1 MISSFALRSMLGIA
15 GALLLLADVAGEA
28 AAQSSLPP
36 VTVDAP
42 RARNPERNQG
52 ATTTS
57 APRTRAV
64 SRARQANPNV
74 APVPQAASDG
84 NAPRGIENPQG
95 PVNGYVANRTF
106 SGTKTNTAL
115 REIPQSVSVIGAEQ
129 IRDQKPQSFDQILR
143 YTPGVS
149 GEVFGADTR
158 NDWFLLRGFRAQQD
172 ATFLDGLPLF
182 NTAFATWKL
191 QPFGLE
197 RVEVLRGPSSVL
209 YGGGSPGGVVNAVS
223 KMPVAEPIRYIET
236 GVNSFGNGYL
246 AFDVNERFKLPP
258 GAGTLD
264 GRVVGVVKGG
274 GTQVDFT
281 QDNSYYLAP
290 SFTYR
295 PDFDTRF
302 TVMAL
307 ASKDRTNGNNW
318 LPYEGSVVNAPF
330 GRIPTKLFQSEP
342 GQDYFM
348 RGQTMIG
355 YQFEKDFSNGLTFRQ
370 NARYA
375 HVETNINA
383 YIGNGYDGAPAN
395 ARLARYHFFT
405 NGSADLGTIDNQLEG
420 RFNTGAISHKVLVGV
435 DYKKYRLDD
444 YQATNFGVGGNPVT
458 APLNIFNPVYG
469 FANAVG
475 APYLN
480 RVLDQGQLGVY
491 VQDQMKLDRF
501 TLVLSGRNDWVD
513 TQQVDRRG
521 FDPERSR
528 DSTKA
533 TGRAGLIYDLGWG
546 LSPYVSYATGFN
558 PVIGTTATGQF
569 FTPEE
574 SKQIEAG
581 AKWEPAGFNGYITG
595 AWFDLRKTN
604 ALTVDPNSPFNQVQ
618 NGEVT
623 SRGFELSM
631 TTNLTPEFKMVG
643 SVSSYDLFISQ
654 DVNAALL
661 GKRPVAMPTR
671 LASLWGD
678 YTFRTGWLAGFG
690 FGGGVRHIGDSFADQ
705 ANTLAVPSRTLFD
718 AAVHYEYQQWR
729 AALNVTN
736 VADKIFVSSC
746 DGINACF
753 YGERRKALL
762 SLGYRW

>member
-1 MISSFALRSMLGIA
+1 MTSSFALRSMLGTA

-42 RARNPERNQG
+42 RARSPERNQG
-52 ATTTS
+52 ATTT

-64 SRARQANPNV
+64 NRARQTNRNV
-74 APVPQAASDG
+74 AAVPQASDSS
-84 NAPRGIENPQG
+84 APRGIENPQG
-95 PVNGYVANRTF
+95 PVNGYVANRTL
-106 SGTKTNTAL
+106 SGTKTNTPL
-115 REIPQSVSVIGAEQ
+115 REIPQSVSVIGADQ

-143 YTPGVS
+143 YTPGVG
-149 GEVFGADTR
+149 GEQFGADTR
-158 NDWFLLRGFRAQQD
+158 NDWFFLRGFRAQQD

-236 GVNSFGNGYL
+236 GVNSFGNGYV
-246 AFDVNERFKLPP
+246 AFDVNERFRLPS

-302 TVMAL
+302 TVLAL

-318 LPYEGSVVNAPF
+318 LPYEGSVVNAPY
-330 GRIPTKLFQSEP
+330 GKIPTKLFQSEP

-375 HVETNINA
+375 HVDVNINS
-383 YIGNGYDGAPAN
+383 YIGNGNVVPSSGAM
-395 ARLARYHFFT
+395 LQRYHFAT
-405 NGSADLGTIDNQLEG
+405 NGSADLGTVDNQLEG
-420 RFNTGAISHKVLVGV
+420 RFNTGAVSHTVLAGV
-435 DYKKYRLDD
+435 DLKKYRLDD
-444 YQATNFGVGGNPVT
+444 YQASGGANP
-458 APLNIFNPVYG
+458 LSIFNPVYG
-469 FANAVG
+469 GSVTG
-475 APYLN
+475 VTPYLN
-480 RVLDQGQLGVY
+480 RILDQGQLGVY
-491 VQDQMKLDRF
+491 LQDQMKLDRF

-513 TQQVDRRG
+513 TNQINRLGGPDT
-521 FDPERSR
+521 SR
-528 DSTKA
+528 DSSKA
-533 TGRAGLIYDLGWG
+533 TGRAGLIYDVGFG

-558 PVIGTTATGQF
+558 PVIGTTQNGQF

-574 SKQIEAG
+574 SKQLEVG
-581 AKWEPAGFNGYITG
+581 AKWEPVGFNGYLTA

-604 ALTVDPNSPFNQVQ
+604 ALTIDPTNVFFQVQ

-623 SRGFELSM
+623 SRGIELSM

-643 SVSSYDLFISQ
+643 SVTSYDLFISQ
-654 DVNAALL
+654 DVNASLL
-661 GKRPVAMPTR
+661 GKRPVAIPTV

-678 YTFRTGWLAGFG
+678 YTFRTGPLAGFG
-690 FGGGVRHIGDSFADQ
+690 FGGGARYVGESFADQ

-736 VADKIFVSSC
+736 VADKTFVSSC
-746 DGINACF
+746 DGLTSCF

>member
-1 MISSFALRSMLGIA
+1 MISGFALRSILGTA
-15 GALLLLADVAGEA
+15 GALLLLADIAGEA

-42 RARNPERNQG
+42 RARNPERNRG

-64 SRARQANPNV
+64 NRARQTNRNV
-74 APVPQAASDG
+74 APLPQAPDG

-106 SGTKTNTAL
+106 SGTKTNTPL
-115 REIPQSVSVIGAEQ
+115 REIPQSVSVIGADQ

-223 KMPVAEPIRYIET
+223 KMPTAEPIRYIET
-236 GVNSFGNGYL
+236 GVNSFGNGYV
-246 AFDVNERFKLPP
+246 AFDVNERFRLPP

-264 GRVVGVVKGG
+264 GRVVGMVKGG

-281 QDNSYYLAP
+281 QDNSYFIAP

-302 TVMAL
+302 TVLAS

-318 LPYEGSVVNAPF
+318 LPYEGSVVNAPY
-330 GRIPTKLFQSEP
+330 GKIPTKLFQSEP

-348 RGQTMIG
+348 RGQTMMG

-375 HVETNINA
+375 HVETNINS
-383 YIGNGYDGAPAN
+383 YIGSGNVTPSSN
-395 ARLARYHFFT
+395 AQLQRYHFFT
-405 NGSADLGTIDNQLEG
+405 NGTADLGTIDTQLEG
-420 RFNTGAISHKVLVGV
+420 RFNTGAISHTVLAGV
-435 DYKKYRLDD
+435 DLKKYRLDD
-444 YQATNFGVGGNPVT
+444 YQASGGANP
-458 APLNIFNPVYG
+458 LSIFNPVYG
-469 FANAVG
+469 GTVTG
-475 APYLN
+475 VTPYLN
-480 RVLDQGQLGVY
+480 RILDQQQIGVY
-491 VQDQMKLDRF
+491 LQDQMKIDRF

-513 TQQVDRRG
+513 TYQVNRSGGPDQ
-521 FDPERSR
+521 SR
-528 DSTKA
+528 D
-533 TGRAGLIYDLGWG
+533 
-546 LSPYVSYATGFN
+546 
-558 PVIGTTATGQF
+558 
-569 FTPEE
+569 
-574 SKQIEAG
+574 
-581 AKWEPAGFNGYITG
+581 
-595 AWFDLRKTN
+595 
-604 ALTVDPNSPFNQVQ
+604 
-618 NGEVT
+618 
-623 SRGFELSM
+623 
-631 TTNLTPEFKMVG
+631 
-643 SVSSYDLFISQ
+643 
-654 DVNAALL
+654 
-661 GKRPVAMPTR
+661 
-671 LASLWGD
+671 
-678 YTFRTGWLAGFG
+678 
-690 FGGGVRHIGDSFADQ
+690 
-705 ANTLAVPSRTLFD
+705 
-718 AAVHYEYQQWR
+718 
-729 AALNVTN
+729 
-736 VADKIFVSSC
+736 
-746 DGINACF
+746 
-753 YGERRKALL
+753 
-762 SLGYRW
+762 

>member
-1 MISSFALRSMLGIA
+1 MISRFALRSMLGTA
-15 GALLLLADVAGEA
+15 GTVLLLADVAGEA
-28 AAQSSLPP
+28 AAQSPLPP

-42 RARNPERNQG
+42 RARSAERNQG
-52 ATTTS
+52 ATTS

-64 SRARQANPNV
+64 NRARQTNRSV
-74 APVPQAASDG
+74 AAVPQASDS
-84 NAPRGIENPQG
+84 NAPSGIENPQG
-95 PVNGYVANRTF
+95 PVNGYVANRTL

-115 REIPQSVSVIGAEQ
+115 REIPQSISVIGADQ

-143 YTPGVS
+143 YTPGVG
-149 GEVFGADTR
+149 GEQFGADTR
-158 NDWFLLRGFRAQQD
+158 NDWFFLRGFRAQQD
-172 ATFLDGLPLF
+172 AMFLDGLPLF

-209 YGGGSPGGVVNAVS
+209 YGGGSPGGIVNAVS
-223 KMPVAEPIRYIET
+223 KLPTAEPIRYIET
-236 GVNSFGNGYL
+236 GVNSFGNGYVS
-246 AFDVNERFKLPP
+246 FDVGERLLIPP
-258 GAGTLD
+258 ASGTLD

-295 PDFDTRF
+295 PDANTRF

-318 LPYEGSVVNAPF
+318 LPYEGSVISAPF
-330 GRIPTKLFQSEP
+330 GKIPTKLFTSEP
-342 GQDYFM
+342 GQDHFM
-348 RGQTMIG
+348 RGQTMVG
-355 YQFEKDFSNGLTFRQ
+355 YQFEHDFSNGMTFRQ

-375 HVETNINA
+375 HVDVNINS
-383 YIGNGYDGAPAN
+383 YIGAGYVGPPAS
-395 ARLARYHFFT
+395 ATLQRYRFVA
-405 NGSADLGTIDNQLEG
+405 NDSADLGTIDNQLEG
-420 RFNTGAISHKVLVGV
+420 RFNTGAISHKVLAGV

-444 YQATNFGVGGNPVT
+444 YQASAFPAG
-458 APLNIFNPVYG
+458 PLNIFNPVYG
-469 FANAVG
+469 SVTPMG

-480 RVLDQGQLGVY
+480 RILDQQQIGVY
-491 VQDQMKLDRF
+491 LQDQMKLDRF

-513 TQQVDRRG
+513 TQQFNRLAV
-521 FDPERSR
+521 PNTSR
-528 DSTKA
+528 DVSKA
-533 TGRAGLIYDLGWG
+533 TGRAGLIYDVGLG

-558 PVIGTTATGQF
+558 PVIGTTATGEF

-574 SKQIEAG
+574 AKQVEVG
-581 AKWEPAGFNGYITG
+581 AKWEPAGFNGYLTA

-604 ALTVDPNSPFNQVQ
+604 ALTIDPTNIFFQVQ

-623 SRGFELSM
+623 SRGVELSV
-631 TTNLTPEFKMVG
+631 TTNLTPDFKMVG
-643 SVSSYDLFISQ
+643 SVSSYDLFISK
-654 DVNAALL
+654 DPNAALL
-661 GKRPVAMPTR
+661 GKRPVAIPTV

-678 YTFRTGWLAGFG
+678 YTFHSGPLAGFG
-690 FGGGVRHIGDSFADQ
+690 FGGGARYVGESFADQ
-705 ANTLAVPSRTLFD
+705 ANTLAVPSRALFD
-718 AAVHYEYQQWR
+718 AALHYEYQQWR

-746 DGINACF
+746 DGLTSCF
-753 YGERRKALL
+753 YGERRKAML
-762 SLGYRW
+762 SLAYRW

>member
-1 MISSFALRSMLGIA
+1 MISNFVLRAMLGTA
-15 GALLLLADVAGEA
+15 GTVLLLADLAGEA

-42 RARNPERNQG
+42 RARSPERNQG
-52 ATTTS
+52 ATTR

-64 SRARQANPNV
+64 NRARQTNRNLA
-74 APVPQAASDG
+74 AVPQASDS
-84 NAPRGIENPQG
+84 NAPRGIENPLG
-95 PVNGYVANRTF
+95 PVNGYVANRTL
-106 SGTKTNTAL
+106 SGTKTNTPL
-115 REIPQSVSVIGAEQ
+115 REIPQSVSVIGADQ

-223 KMPVAEPIRYIET
+223 KMPVTEPIRYIET
-236 GVNSFGNGYL
+236 GVNSFGNGYV
-246 AFDVNERFKLPP
+246 AFDVNERFRLPP

-281 QDNSYYLAP
+281 QDNSYFIAP

-302 TVMAL
+302 TVLAS

-330 GRIPTKLFQSEP
+330 GKIPTKLFQSEP

-375 HVETNINA
+375 HVETNINS
-383 YIGNGYDGAPAN
+383 YIGAGYAGPTS
-395 ARLARYHFFT
+395 LQRYHFLT
-405 NGSADLGTIDNQLEG
+405 NGSADLGTIDSQLEG
-420 RFNTGAISHKVLVGV
+420 RFNTGAISHKVLFGV

-444 YQATNFGVGGNPVT
+444 YQASAFPAG
-458 APLNIFNPVYG
+458 PLNIFNPVYG
-469 FANAVG
+469 SFTPLG

-491 VQDQMKLDRF
+491 LQDQMKLDRF

-528 DSTKA
+528 DSSKA

-604 ALTVDPNSPFNQVQ
+604 ALTVDPNSFFNQVQ

-654 DVNAALL
+654 DVNTALL

-746 DGINACF
+746 DGITACF

>member
-1 MISSFALRSMLGIA
+1 MTLKLVRRSLLCTAGTMVLLAGIA
-15 GALLLLADVAGEA
+15 ADA

-36 VTVDAP
+36 VTVDSPGARSSVRQQ
-42 RARNPERNQG
+42 RA
-52 ATTTS
+52 TTS
-57 APRTRAV
+57 APRSRGAV
-64 SRARQANPNV
+64 RARQDNRAV
-74 APVPQAASDG
+74 TAPPQAVPG
-84 NAPRGIENPQG
+84 NAPRGVEPAQG
-95 PVNGYVANRTF
+95 PIDGYVANRTL
-106 SGTKTNTAL
+106 SGTKTNTAV

-158 NDWFLLRGFRAQQD
+158 NDWFMLRGFRAQQD
-172 ATFLDGLPLF
+172 AMFLDGMPLF

-191 QPFGLE
+191 QPFALE

-209 YGGGSPGGVVNAVS
+209 YGGGNPGGVVNAVS
-223 KMPVAEPIRYIET
+223 KMPTAEPIRYIET
-236 GVNSFGNGYL
+236 GVNSFGNGYVG
-246 AFDVNERFKLPP
+246 FDVGERFLLPP

-264 GRVVGVVKGG
+264 GRVVGMVKGG

-281 QDNSYYLAP
+281 QDNSYFLAP

-302 TVMAL
+302 TVIAL

-318 LPYEGSVVNAPF
+318 LPYEGSVTNAPF

-375 HVETNINA
+375 HVETNINS
-383 YIGNGYDGAPAN
+383 YIGNGYDGPPAN
-395 ARLARYHFFT
+395 ATLARYHFMT
-405 NGSADLGTIDNQLEG
+405 NGKADLGTIDNQLEG
-420 RFNTGAISHKVLVGV
+420 RFNTGPVSHKVLVGV
-435 DYKKYRLDD
+435 DYRKYRLDD
-444 YQATNFGVGGNPVT
+444 HQATGFPAGS
-458 APLNIFNPVYG
+458 LSIFNPVYG
-469 FANAVG
+469 FSNAVG

-480 RVLDQGQLGVY
+480 RVLDQGQLGIY
-491 VQDQMKLDRF
+491 VQDQMKIDRL

-513 TQQVDRRG
+513 TQQIDRRG

-528 DSTKA
+528 DSSKA

-574 SKQIEAG
+574 AKQVEAG

-604 ALTVDPNSPFNQVQ
+604 ALTVDPNNIFFNVQ

-654 DVNAALL
+654 DVNVALL
-661 GKRPVAMPTR
+661 GKRPVAMPTK

-678 YTFRTGWLAGFG
+678 YTFRTGPLAGFG

-746 DGINACF
+746 DGITSCF

-762 SLGYRW
+762 SVGYRW

>member
-1 MISSFALRSMLGIA
+1 MVSSVLLRSLLGTA

-42 RARNPERNQG
+42 RARTPDRNQS

-64 SRARQANPNV
+64 NRARQTNRNV
-74 APVPQAASDG
+74 APVPQAASDS
-84 NAPRGIENPQG
+84 NAPRGIESPQG

-106 SGTKTNTAL
+106 SGTKTNTPL

-246 AFDVNERFKLPP
+246 AFDFNERFKLPP

-302 TVMAL
+302 TVIAL

-318 LPYEGSVVNAPF
+318 LPYEGSVVNAP
-330 GRIPTKLFQSEP
+330 L
-342 GQDYFM
+342 
-348 RGQTMIG
+348 
-355 YQFEKDFSNGLTFRQ
+355 RQ
-370 NARYA
+370 GPDQAVPRA
-375 HVETNINA
+375 S
-383 YIGNGYDGAPAN
+383 
-395 ARLARYHFFT
+395 LARII
-405 NGSADLGTIDNQLEG
+405 SCAG
-420 RFNTGAISHKVLVGV
+420 R
-435 DYKKYRLDD
+435 R
-444 YQATNFGVGGNPVT
+444 
-458 APLNIFNPVYG
+458 
-469 FANAVG
+469 
-475 APYLN
+475 
-480 RVLDQGQLGVY
+480 
-491 VQDQMKLDRF
+491 
-501 TLVLSGRNDWVD
+501 
-513 TQQVDRRG
+513 
-521 FDPERSR
+521 
-528 DSTKA
+528 
-533 TGRAGLIYDLGWG
+533 
-546 LSPYVSYATGFN
+546 
-558 PVIGTTATGQF
+558 
-569 FTPEE
+569 
-574 SKQIEAG
+574 
-581 AKWEPAGFNGYITG
+581 
-595 AWFDLRKTN
+595 
-604 ALTVDPNSPFNQVQ
+604 
-618 NGEVT
+618 
-623 SRGFELSM
+623 
-631 TTNLTPEFKMVG
+631 
-643 SVSSYDLFISQ
+643 
-654 DVNAALL
+654 
-661 GKRPVAMPTR
+661 
-671 LASLWGD
+671 
-678 YTFRTGWLAGFG
+678 
-690 FGGGVRHIGDSFADQ
+690 
-705 ANTLAVPSRTLFD
+705 
-718 AAVHYEYQQWR
+718 
-729 AALNVTN
+729 
-736 VADKIFVSSC
+736 
-746 DGINACF
+746 
-753 YGERRKALL
+753 
-762 SLGYRW
+762 

>member
-1 MISSFALRSMLGIA
+1 MISGFALRSMLGTA

-42 RARNPERNQG
+42 RARNPERNRG

-64 SRARQANPNV
+64 NRARQTNRNV
-74 APVPQAASDG
+74 APLPQASDG

-106 SGTKTNTAL
+106 SGTKTNTPL
-115 REIPQSVSVIGAEQ
+115 REIPQSVSVIGADQ

-223 KMPVAEPIRYIET
+223 KMPTAEPIRYIET
-236 GVNSFGNGYL
+236 GVNSFGNGYV
-246 AFDVNERFKLPP
+246 AFDVNERFRLPP

-264 GRVVGVVKGG
+264 GRVVGMVKGG

-281 QDNSYYLAP
+281 QDNSYFIAP

-302 TVMAL
+302 TVLAS

-318 LPYEGSVVNAPF
+318 LPYEGSVVNAPY
-330 GRIPTKLFQSEP
+330 GKIPTKLFQSEP

-375 HVETNINA
+375 HVETNINS
-383 YIGNGYDGAPAN
+383 YIGSGNVTPSSN
-395 ARLARYHFFT
+395 AQLQRYHFFT

-420 RFNTGAISHKVLVGV
+420 RFNTGAISHTVLAGV
-435 DYKKYRLDD
+435 DLKKYRLDD
-444 YQATNFGVGGNPVT
+444 YQASGGANP
-458 APLNIFNPVYG
+458 LSIFNPVYG
-469 FANAVG
+469 GTVTSVT
-475 APYLN
+475 PYLN
-480 RVLDQGQLGVY
+480 RILDQQQIGVY
-491 VQDQMKLDRF
+491 LQDQMKLDRF
-501 TLVLSGRNDWVD
+501 TLVLSGRHDWVD
-513 TQQVDRRG
+513 TYQVNRSGGPDQ
-521 FDPERSR
+521 SR
-528 DSTKA
+528 DSGKA
-533 TGRAGLIYDLGWG
+533 TGRAGLIYDVGFG

-631 TTNLTPEFKMVG
+631 TTNLTPEFKMIG

-746 DGINACF
+746 DGITSCF